1 MRRLACVLAL
11 LLACL
16 VAVEPAPAQ
25 ASAAATT
32 GFRWN
37 DITASDGVALKSNVI
52 APSTPGRHPGVVLV
66 ASWAL
71 NDLQYLAQARAL
83 AERGYVVLSYTA
95 RGFWLSGGEI
105 EVAGPKD
112 VADASTA
119 IDWLIANT
127 PVDRG
132 RIGIVGMS
140 YGAGISLL
148 AAAHDRRVRAVGS
161 LSGWAD
167 LAASMHGNQTRRP
180 QAAWFLQTAARLV
193 GRPSPEMTRILD
205 DYWANRNDAYREQW
219 AHGRSARYAVDAI
232 NRNHPAVLIAHSFGD
247 SIFPAN
253 QMLDFYDALTTRK
266 RLELAPGDHATAE
279 LPGLAGLPNHV
290 WTSVRR
296 WLDQYLRGI
305 DTGIAG
311 EPGVVVR
318 PHNSPAVEF
327 YRDWSRVSRSV
338 ERADLGEPRGWI
350 PTGTLGTTP
359 APAPGAGGGTGGGGG
374 AAAAAPWHSTIR
386 AGVDTLA
393 NGGIALLTN
402 GLEGL
407 TGIAP
412 VVWLPAVARRDAGV
426 WVSGAA
432 PATGWKV
439 RGVPR
444 LHLPVSSS
452 RPTATVIGYLY
463 DLDGVGFG
471 RLFSHAPVTWLHG
484 ATTVDLAL
492 QVTAYDVPAGHRLA
506 LVLDTKDPLY
516 FDANDR
522 DTTITFSGG
531 SWLDVPLG

>member
-1 MRRLACVLAL
+1 MRRLACVLVP

-16 VAVEPAPAQ
+16 FAVAPVPAHAG
-25 ASAAATT
+25 AAAMPTGTAAPTT

-37 DITASDGVALKSNVI
+37 DITARDGVVLRSNVI
-52 APSTPGRHPGVVLV
+52 APTTPGRHPGIVLV

-71 NDLQYLAQARAL
+71 NDLQYLVQAKAL

-105 EVAGPKD
+105 EVAGPED
-112 VADASTA
+112 IADASSA
-119 IDWLIANT
+119 VDWLIAHT

-132 RIGIVGMS
+132 RIGIAGMS
-140 YGAGISLL
+140 YGGGISLL
-148 AAAHDRRVRAVGS
+148 AAAHDRRIRAVGS

-167 LAASMHGNQTRRP
+167 MAESMHGNQTRRP

-193 GRPSPEMTRILD
+193 GRPSPEMTRVLD

-219 AHGRSARYAVDAI
+219 AHSRSVRYAVDAI

-253 QMLDFYDALTTRK
+253 QMLDFYGALTTRK
-266 RLELAPGDHATAE
+266 RIELAPGDHATVE

-290 WTSVRR
+290 WTSLRR
-296 WLDQYLRGI
+296 WFDQNLRGI
-305 DTGIAG
+305 DTGIAD
-311 EPGVVVR
+311 EPGVVLR
-318 PHNSPAVEF
+318 PHNSPTVEF
-327 YRDWSRVSRSV
+327 YRDWTHVSRRV
-338 ERADLGEPRGWI
+338 ERAALGEPQGWI
-350 PTGTLGTTP
+350 PTGTLN
-359 APAPGAGGGTGGGGG
+359 AGP
-374 AAAAAPWHSTIR
+374 AAAPWQRTIR
-386 AGVDTLA
+386 SGVDTVA
-393 NGGIALLTN
+393 GAGVALLTN

-407 TGIAP
+407 TGIP
-412 VVWLPAVARRDAGV
+412 PLVWLPAVSRNRAGV
-426 WVSGAA
+426 WVSDTA
-432 PATGWKV
+432 PVTGWKV

-452 RPTATVIGYLY
+452 QPAGTLVGYLY
-463 DLDGVGFG
+463 DLDGIGLG

-516 FDANDR
+516 FDANGR
-522 DTTITFSGG
+522 DTTITFSSG